1 MTRWTLIRRSSKLE
15 MLSLGDLRCVEFL
28 TNPLTSGGGG
38 GIDLAKGILE
48 TEFCLDQIKVYF
60 SCLLL

>member
-1 MTRWTLIRRSSKLE
+1 

-28 TNPLTSGGGG
+28 TNPLTPGGGG
-38 GIDLAKGILE
+38 DIDLAKGILE
-48 TEFCLDQIKVYF
+48 IEFCLDQIKVYF

>member
-1 MTRWTLIRRSSKLE
+1 